1 MKKELSKNELVNVM
15 NNTTATLSK
24 LGTRLKALG
33 ILEGSKINIIL
44 VSPDSC
50 VHVDLRDAG
59 VNEDVINGIQSLL
72 KHEIGK
78 NVQEYQALV
87 QEVPDQLNH
96 MVQ

>member
-1 MKKELSKNELVNVM
+1 MKKELSKNELVNVL
-15 NNTTATLSK
+15 NNTTATLSE
-24 LGTRLKALG
+24 LGTHLKAMS

-44 VSPDSC
+44 VSPDSY

-59 VNEDVINGIQSLL
+59 INEDVINGIQSLL

-78 NVQEYQALV
+78 NVQEDQALV
-87 QEVPDQLNH
+87 QEVADQLND